1 MKQCQL
7 LTQAQLLKMLDKCL
21 LLLVFHTAGKNSLSG
36 KVPGQT
42 AYIKKDPLWMPYE
55 HAHLQSLS
63 QKHTGP
69 SEGAFMGD
77 LALQHLS
84 RGPQQIV
91 GQSWVGL
98 CWKQKSLTC
107 GQVLCSQRIFHW
119 KHNFSWRTSPLVLWR
134 QLAPYPKYLPEAM
147 WGQVA
152 LSPGIICA
160 GTLLSSRLGPAHC
173 PASEQG
179 RWHHRCVL
187 AVCIMGRWAGLGATL
202 LALSCGATR
211 DMGQLCTAGLGDSGI
226 CHESALG
233 NKGDATSHESGA
245 SSCPALGEASCALT
259 MLEL

>member
-7 LTQAQLLKMLDKCL
+7 LTQAQLLLKMLDRCL

-63 QKHTGP
+63 QKHAGP

-98 CWKQKSLTC
+98 CWKKKATYMWPGTVLTEDLPLKTQLLLKDISF
-107 GQVLCSQRIFHW
+107 GALEATGPLSKI
-119 KHNFSWRTSPLVLWR
+119 SP
-134 QLAPYPKYLPEAM
+134 
-147 WGQVA
+147 
-152 LSPGIICA
+152 
-160 GTLLSSRLGPAHC
+160 
-173 PASEQG
+173 
-179 RWHHRCVL
+179 
-187 AVCIMGRWAGLGATL
+187 
-202 LALSCGATR
+202 
-211 DMGQLCTAGLGDSGI
+211 
-226 CHESALG
+226 
-233 NKGDATSHESGA
+233 
-245 SSCPALGEASCALT
+245 
-259 MLEL
+259 